1 MHKVSEK
8 AVFFINF
15 VPCMDLHDFA
25 EQIFLSLPYDP
36 NEQQIELIAA
46 LARFCSPQMPSDS
59 VFLLNGYAGT
69 GKTSVTGALVRALR
83 AASVPVVLLAPTGR
97 AAKVFG
103 KFAHFPATTIHRR
116 IYRQNSPGSMSY
128 VGEVADNNMQGAVFI
143 VDEASMI
150 GDDSGS
156 ASRTSLLEDLVHYV
170 YSGVD
175 CRMILLGDTAQ
186 LPPVGCDR
194 SPAMDPD
201 VLRGF
206 GLRVTRAVMTK
217 VVRQD
222 GRSGILRNA
231 TWLRKAMRHDPLPQ
245 PRLVADDSTP
255 DVHVIAGE
263 ELLEALTAEY
273 AERGAPNTLIV
284 TRSNRRATQFNL
296 GVRTEILGYEEELCV
311 EDRLLVA
318 KNNYLW
324 SAKVKGLDFIANG
337 DIATVGRILGM
348 EQKYGLRFAN
358 VVLTF
363 PDRDVEVECKIMLDA
378 LTSDTPALDPA
389 RFNKLYTDILND
401 PDLFTSA
408 TPMNVRIKLLR
419 TDPYFN
425 ALQVKYAYAVT
436 CHKSQGGQW
445 ESVFIDM
452 GYIPPEA
459 QGLDFYR
466 WLYTATTRAT
476 RQLFYIDPRIMV
488 NGKMPEDW

>member
-1 MHKVSEK
+1 
-8 AVFFINF
+8 
-15 VPCMDLHDFA
+15 MDLHDFA
-25 EQIFLSLPYDP
+25 EQIFLNLPYDP

-273 AERGAPNTLIV
+273 AGRGAPNTLIV

-296 GVRTEILGYEEELCV
+296 GVRTEILGYEEELCID
-311 EDRLLVA
+311 DRLLVA

-358 VVLTF
+358 VMLTF

-408 TPMNVRIKLLR
+408 TPMNVRMKLLR

>member
-1 MHKVSEK
+1 
-8 AVFFINF
+8 
-15 VPCMDLHDFA
+15 MDLHDFA

-103 KFAHFPATTIHRR
+103 KFANFPATTIHRR

-337 DIATVGRILGM
+337 DIATVERILGM

-408 TPMNVRIKLLR
+408 TPMNVRMKLLR

>member
-1 MHKVSEK
+1 
-8 AVFFINF
+8 
-15 VPCMDLHDFA
+15 MDLHDFA

-273 AERGAPNTLIV
+273 AGRGAPNTLIV

-311 EDRLLVA
+311 DDRLLVA

-408 TPMNVRIKLLR
+408 TPMTVRMKLLR

>member
-1 MHKVSEK
+1 
-8 AVFFINF
+8 
-15 VPCMDLHDFA
+15 MDLHDFA

-201 VLRGF
+201 ALRGF

-408 TPMNVRIKLLR
+408 TPMNVRMKLLR

>member
-1 MHKVSEK
+1 MKK
-8 AVFFINF
+8 LYFFINF
-15 VPCMDLHDFA
+15 VPCMDFHDFA
-25 EQIFLSLPYDP
+25 EQIFLNLPYDP

-245 PRLVADDSTP
+245 PRLVAADSTP

-273 AERGAPNTLIV
+273 AGRSAPNTLIV

-296 GVRTEILGYEEELCV
+296 GVRTEILGYEEELCID
-311 EDRLLVA
+311 DRLLVA

-358 VVLTF
+358 VMLTF

-408 TPMNVRIKLLR
+408 TPMNVRMKLLR

>member
-1 MHKVSEK
+1 
-8 AVFFINF
+8 
-15 VPCMDLHDFA
+15 MDLHDFA

-206 GLRVTRAVMTK
+206 GLRVTKAVMTK

-408 TPMNVRIKLLR
+408 TPMNVRMKLLR

>member
-1 MHKVSEK
+1 
-8 AVFFINF
+8 
-15 VPCMDLHDFA
+15 MDLHDFA
-25 EQIFLSLPYDP
+25 EQIFLNLPYDP

-69 GKTSVTGALVRALR
+69 GKTSITGALVRALR

-273 AERGAPNTLIV
+273 AGRGAPNTLIV

-296 GVRTEILGYEEELCV
+296 GVRTEILGYEEELCID
-311 EDRLLVA
+311 DRLLVA

-358 VVLTF
+358 VMLTF

-408 TPMNVRIKLLR
+408 TPMNVRMKLLR

-466 WLYTATTRAT
+466 WLYTATTRST

>member
-1 MHKVSEK
+1 
-8 AVFFINF
+8 
-15 VPCMDLHDFA
+15 MDLHDFA

-201 VLRGF
+201 VLRSF

-296 GVRTEILGYEEELCV
+296 GVRTDILGYEEELCV

-337 DIATVGRILGM
+337 DIATVGRILGT

-408 TPMNVRIKLLR
+408 TPMNVSMKLLR

>member
-1 MHKVSEK
+1 
-8 AVFFINF
+8 
-15 VPCMDLHDFA
+15 MDLHDFA
-25 EQIFLSLPYDP
+25 EQIFLNLPYDP

-273 AERGAPNTLIV
+273 AGRGAPNTLIV

-296 GVRTEILGYEEELCV
+296 GVRTEILGYEEELCID
-311 EDRLLVA
+311 DRLLVA

-358 VVLTF
+358 VMLTF

-408 TPMNVRIKLLR
+408 TPMNVRMKLLR

-452 GYIPPEA
+452 GYIPTEA

>member
-1 MHKVSEK
+1 
-8 AVFFINF
+8 
-15 VPCMDLHDFA
+15 MDLHDFA
-25 EQIFLSLPYDP
+25 EQIFLNLPYDP

-194 SPAMDPD
+194 SPAMDSD

-273 AERGAPNTLIV
+273 AGHGAPNTLIV

-296 GVRTEILGYEEELCV
+296 GVRTEILGYEEELCID
-311 EDRLLVA
+311 DRLLVA

-358 VVLTF
+358 VMLTF

-408 TPMNVRIKLLR
+408 TPMNVRMKLLR

-459 QGLDFYR
+459 QGIDFYR

>member
-15 VPCMDLHDFA
+15 VPCMDFHDFA

-273 AERGAPNTLIV
+273 VERGAPNTLIV

-408 TPMNVRIKLLR
+408 TPMNVRMKLLR

>member
-1 MHKVSEK
+1 
-8 AVFFINF
+8 
-15 VPCMDLHDFA
+15 MDLHDFA

-273 AERGAPNTLIV
+273 AGRGAPNTLIV

-408 TPMNVRIKLLR
+408 TPMNVRMKLLR

>member
-408 TPMNVRIKLLR
+408 TPMNVRMKLLR

>member
-1 MHKVSEK
+1 
-8 AVFFINF
+8 
-15 VPCMDLHDFA
+15 MDLHDFA
-25 EQIFLSLPYDP
+25 EQIFLNLPYDP

-408 TPMNVRIKLLR
+408 TPMNVRMKLLR

>member
-1 MHKVSEK
+1 MKK
-8 AVFFINF
+8 LYFFINF
-15 VPCMDLHDFA
+15 VPCMDFHDFA
-25 EQIFLSLPYDP
+25 EQIFLNLPYDP

-245 PRLVADDSTP
+245 PRLVAADSTP

-273 AERGAPNTLIV
+273 AGRGAPNTLIV

-296 GVRTEILGYEEELCV
+296 GVRTEILGYEEELCID
-311 EDRLLVA
+311 DRLLVA

-358 VVLTF
+358 VMLTF

-408 TPMNVRIKLLR
+408 TPMNVRMKLLR

>member
-1 MHKVSEK
+1 
-8 AVFFINF
+8 
-15 VPCMDLHDFA
+15 MDLHDFA

-408 TPMNVRIKLLR
+408 TPMNVRMKLLR

>member
-1 MHKVSEK
+1 
-8 AVFFINF
+8 
-15 VPCMDLHDFA
+15 MDLHDFA
-25 EQIFLSLPYDP
+25 EQIFLNLPYDP

-273 AERGAPNTLIV
+273 AGRGAPNTLIV

-296 GVRTEILGYEEELCV
+296 GVRTEILGYEEELCID
-311 EDRLLVA
+311 DRLLVA

-358 VVLTF
+358 VMLTF

-408 TPMNVRIKLLR
+408 TPMNVRLKLLR